1 MVHLVFSELRHNLR
15 LWLGAFIIISSAAL
29 FLTLSAGII
38 STGLTLRGT
47 GQISAKDFEGIV
59 GFAATP
65 AALATVTTAVVITSV
80 AQLTVS
86 EQRHS
91 YALWQLAGVL
101 PRRVTGVVMR
111 QLAVLSLLA
120 ATAGVLAGWPLVSPL
135 FDWLGARVPSLAGLD
150 SSLSP
155 AAAAIV
161 VAFSVLLTLTAGL
174 RPARTAGRTPPIVAL
189 RSPETLRGV
198 VSIMRWI
205 WCALLVFAGVAL
217 SIGIQSIPLSGVG
230 SNGFLI
236 PFLFGCAVACA
247 GPVVVPLV
255 LRSWTAAFRTALSS
269 VWFLARNASRHRVG
283 QSASTVVPLSLGLIL
298 VCSFMSV
305 FAMFQQALS
314 LASGP
319 PGPPI
324 DVDTAG
330 NLLIY
335 GAPLVLATLAAA
347 VTVFMSGRARER
359 ENALVL
365 AAGGTPST
373 VVITAALEAVIYT
386 ATAAILSLL
395 VLIPAL
401 ATVWAA
407 MNSMVPGTPFVV
419 SWASWA
425 AVAGAGLIALLVS
438 TIIPTLYSMRSSIQ
452 SALSS

>member
-1 MVHLVFSELRHNLR
+1 MVHLVLAELRHNLR
-15 LWLGAFIIISSAAL
+15 LWLGAFIIICAAAL

-38 STGLTLRGT
+38 STGVTLRGT

-65 AALATVTTAVVITSV
+65 AALTTVTTAVVITSV

-86 EQRHS
+86 EQRRS

-111 QLAVLSLLA
+111 QLAVISLLA

-155 AAAAIV
+155 EAAAIV
-161 VAFSVLLTLTAGL
+161 VAFSVLLTLAAGL
-174 RPARTAGRTPPIVAL
+174 RPARAARRTPPIVAL

-198 VSIMRWI
+198 VSTMRWI
-205 WCALLVFAGVAL
+205 WCALLVFAGVGL
-217 SIGIQSIPLSGVG
+217 SIGIQSIPLPGIG

-255 LRSWTAAFRTALSS
+255 LRSWTAAFPSALSS
-269 VWFLARNASRHRVG
+269 AWFLARNASRHRVG

-305 FAMFQQALS
+305 FTMFQQALS
-314 LASGP
+314 LTSGT
-319 PGPPI
+319 PGPP
-324 DVDTAG
+324 VDTAG

-365 AAGGTPST
+365 VAGGTPSMI
-373 VVITAALEAVIYT
+373 VITAVLEAVIYT

-395 VLIPAL
+395 VLIPTL

-407 MNSMVPGTPFVV
+407 MNSMVPGTQFVI
-419 SWASWA
+419 SWIPWA
-425 AVAGAGLIALLVS
+425 AVAGAGLLALLGS
-438 TIIPTLYSMRSSIQ
+438 TVFPTLYSMRSSIQ
-452 SALSS
+452 AELSG